1 MGGVAVV
8 FEVQEGPLVPYKV
21 AKPAMVKSHTQ
32 HTDGDTRTYTP
43 TPPHTHT
50 HTPSFIIAA
59 PWSHSVLATIL
70 ISLKLCL
77 CFL

>member
-21 AKPAMVKSHTQ
+21 AKTGHGEVTRTHT
-32 HTDGDTRTYTP
+32 HTDGNTRTYTP

-50 HTPSFIIAA
+50 HTPLQSSSLL
-59 PWSHSVLATIL
+59 PGATA
-70 ISLKLCL
+70 S
-77 CFL
+77 